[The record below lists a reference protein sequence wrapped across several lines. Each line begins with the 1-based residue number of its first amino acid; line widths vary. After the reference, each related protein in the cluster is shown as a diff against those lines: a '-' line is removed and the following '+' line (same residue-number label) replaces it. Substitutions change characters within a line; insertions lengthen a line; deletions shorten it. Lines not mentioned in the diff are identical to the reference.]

1 MVARVEESPNGH
13 QLVRRLLDWMLG
25 AQEIDLMTIRP
36 IVLAKRW
43 NTNVRLVVE
52 LCLQSVKEGLLELR
66 WDLLCPRCRGA

>member
-1 MVARVEESPNGH
+1 
-13 QLVRRLLDWMLG
+13 MLG